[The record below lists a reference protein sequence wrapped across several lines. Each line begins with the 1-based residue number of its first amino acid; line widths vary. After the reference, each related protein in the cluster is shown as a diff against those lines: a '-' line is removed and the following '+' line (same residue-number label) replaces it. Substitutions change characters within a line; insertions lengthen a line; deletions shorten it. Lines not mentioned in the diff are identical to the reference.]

1 MGPEPKIREID
12 ELLIRSCLL
21 ANDDPDIKLIEQDWN
36 ELRDATA
43 EPWSGEV

>member
-21 ANDDPDIKLIEQDWN
+21 ANDDPDIKLIER
-36 ELRDATA
+36 E
-43 EPWSGEV
+43 